1 MPMYSDDSIKRLEAK
16 GFADASANATLGNE
30 ISLLSLHGRFE
41 EAEALLSGIT
51 IPSIRRDL
59 EHVIEFDRTCTC
71 IRK

>member
-1 MPMYSDDSIKRLEAK
+1 MYSDDSIKRLEAR

-30 ISLLSLHGRFE
+30 ISELSASGRYK

-51 IPSIRRDL
+51 IPSVRRDL

-71 IRK
+71 IRE